1 MQTRDQCLYGPTFL
15 GNVVSVRYGLLNSQ
29 GVIFASQSR
38 ILLTTFAVCATT
50 RNRGRGR
57 GRELTVTGRESV
69 LQAGIAAAC
78 YVMMLNGDATN
89 VDGAV
94 LRAQL
99 QHARA
104 NPIWD
109 IDVFPM
115 YIPPVGD
122 ISWCTGTVDEL
133 VERMGGRGGQLLSV
147 GLSCLAAG

>member
-1 MQTRDQCLYGPTFL
+1 MQTRDQCPYGQTFL
-15 GNVVSVRYGLLNSQ
+15 GHVHTFRYALNQSG
-29 GVIFASQSR
+29 GVIFASQAR

-89 VDGAV
+89 ANGTV

-122 ISWCTGTVDEL
+122 ISWCTETVDEL
-133 VERMGGRGGQLLSV
+133 VTQMGGRGGQLLSV